1 MLLMVFTRDDQ
12 VTKIFVNDLNCKTSK
27 NYNSAVSVPCPF
39 PISSQ
44 AFRKT
49 LLDMVLLTQLT
60 GSLHKQRAS
69 RMKKSIC
76 YFFSPTCCSSAHK
89 SMSAGWL
96 TCFCLARAQCSAE
109 WSSAGCGCRA
119 QFASGMGE
127 ESSSRPTDQHTRAP
141 HQQLLSTASCH
152 GECSPGTPQIQ
163 PPFLRSQKRQ
173 GSIFA

>member
-1 MLLMVFTRDDQ
+1 MPNVIDGLYNRWPSK
-12 VTKIFVNDLNCKTSK
+12 KIFVNDLNCKTSK
-27 NYNSAVSVPCPF
+27 NYNSVVSVPCPF
-39 PISSQ
+39 PISPQ
-44 AFRKT
+44 AFRQT

-60 GSLHKQRAS
+60 GSLHNQRAS

-76 YFFSPTCCSSAHK
+76 YFFSPTCCSSTHK
-89 SMSAGWL
+89 FMSAGWL

-109 WSSAGCGCRA
+109 WSRARCGCRA

-152 GECSPGTPQIQ
+152 GDAHPGPRRYSH
-163 PPFLRSQKRQ
+163 PS
-173 GSIFA
+173 